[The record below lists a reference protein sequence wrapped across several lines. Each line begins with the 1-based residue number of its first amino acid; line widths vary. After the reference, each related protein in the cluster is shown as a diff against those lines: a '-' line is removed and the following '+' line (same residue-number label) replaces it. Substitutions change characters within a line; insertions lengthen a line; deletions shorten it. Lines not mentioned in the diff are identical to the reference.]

1 MTSMRTEIMEQPAA
15 LRATIHALL
24 PRAAETGRLARDTR
38 QVLFIA
44 RGTSDNAAVYGS
56 YLIQACAGRL
66 ASLASPSIATTYRSR
81 LDRSGVLA
89 VALSQSGRT
98 DEIVETLAWAGDCG
112 ARTLAITNG
121 AGSPVAATADLAFVT
136 EAGAERAV
144 PATKTFTTQLAA
156 LAVLAIGLGADL
168 DAGLLR
174 RVPDEVE
181 ALLAGPIDTDPIVA
195 ELQGV
200 QGVVVSGRG
209 LAYSAALELAL
220 KLKEA
225 CYLHAMGLSYADLLH
240 GPIAVVDARTPA
252 IVLAAST
259 GPTLAGT
266 VELARRV
273 TGAGARAYAIGGDD
287 CLAAVCS
294 RLLPGPD
301 LPEWLAPMGLIVP
314 GQLLTEALARRRGL
328 VGIAA
333 EPVDRE
339 LGGLHHARRD
349 FDDPDRLPA
358 HLQPQRRGQ
367 RVRPVLGG
375 HVAAAALVGD
385 ESRGGGHDHDRPVAT
400 GDQHGQQRLGDVQ
413 RAEHVDLVHGPP
425 VIGAAVGDLVG
436 ARRAAGVGDQD
447 VAAVQRAGQRVDSG
461 PVGNVEPP
469 GFGFAAVGADPRRHP
484 LDPVGTPG
492 RRNDVVTGARQP
504 DRRGRPDAAAGAG
517 HYRYAMHVVILPAAT
532 AAATSAAVASG
543 RATQGSAPAPALC
556 RVMPPAAEPAAM

>member
-81 LDRSGVLA
+81 LDLSGVLA

-121 AGSPVAATADLAFVT
+121 AGSPLADVADLAFVT

-144 PATKTFTTQLAA
+144 PATKTFTTQ
-156 LAVLAIGLGADL
+156 
-168 DAGLLR
+168 
-174 RVPDEVE
+174 
-181 ALLAGPIDTDPIVA
+181 LAGPIDTDPIVA

-314 GQLLTEALARRRGL
+314 GQLLTEALARRLGIDPDHPRGL
-328 VGIAA
+328 SKIT
-333 EPVDRE
+333 
-339 LGGLHHARRD
+339 
-349 FDDPDRLPA
+349 
-358 HLQPQRRGQ
+358 Q
-367 RVRPVLGG
+367 
-375 HVAAAALVGD
+375 
-385 ESRGGGHDHDRPVAT
+385 T
-400 GDQHGQQRLGDVQ
+400 G
-413 RAEHVDLVHGPP
+413 
-425 VIGAAVGDLVG
+425 
-436 ARRAAGVGDQD
+436 
-447 VAAVQRAGQRVDSG
+447 
-461 PVGNVEPP
+461 
-469 GFGFAAVGADPRRHP
+469 
-484 LDPVGTPG
+484 
-492 RRNDVVTGARQP
+492 
-504 DRRGRPDAAAGAG
+504 
-517 HYRYAMHVVILPAAT
+517 
-532 AAATSAAVASG
+532 
-543 RATQGSAPAPALC
+543 
-556 RVMPPAAEPAAM
+556 